1 MMRMKTMKTKG
12 VSAKGI
18 SAVNGNSPG
27 GEGGSNV
34 LDWELR
40 PGGMLVQKR
49 NPDSEKASFAP
60 TIRVKV
66 KFGSS
71 YHEIYINSQATF
83 GELKKLLAA
92 PTGLHH
98 EDQKLLFKDKE
109 RDSNVFLDIVGVKD
123 GSKLVLVEDPISR
136 EKRYLEMRKN
146 AKMEKA
152 SKSISEISLEVDNL
166 AAQVSALES
175 VISKGRKVA
184 ETDVLNLIEL
194 LMNQLIKLDGIIAD
208 GDVKMQRRMQVKRVQ
223 KYVETLDLL
232 KIRNAKLSGD
242 RNGNINGGQ
251 IQIQHQQ
258 KHSTRQV
265 PEQMP
270 VPMPVPMPIQQ
281 QRPRHS
287 TGQISSPQQQSQQ
300 PARHSASGTVVTT
313 QWETF
318 EFDSPASSTST
329 AGAAITVAPSQNQ
342 TPPSKFSWDFFQ

>member
-1 MMRMKTMKTKG
+1 MMRMKTKKTKG
-12 VSAKGI
+12 MSAL
-18 SAVNGNSPG
+18 NGDLAG
-27 GEGGSNV
+27 GVGGSEV

-49 NPDSEKASFAP
+49 DPDSDRVSVAP

-66 KFGSS
+66 KYGSS
-71 YHEIYINSQATF
+71 YHEIYVSSQASF
-83 GELKKLLAA
+83 GELKKLLTA

-98 EDQKLLFKDKE
+98 EDQKLMFKDKE
-109 RDSNVFLDIVGVKD
+109 RQSNAYLDIVGVKD

-175 VISKGRKVA
+175 VISKGGKVA

-232 KIRNAKLSGD
+232 KVRNAMSSSNY
-242 RNGNINGGQ
+242 NGKINGGQ
-251 IQIQHQQ
+251 MQQQQQQQQKQ
-258 KHSTRQV
+258 KHSTGEV
-265 PEQMP
+265 AEQMP
-270 VPMPVPMPIQQ
+270 SPKPKPMLQQ
-281 QRPRHS
+281 QLPRHS
-287 TGQISSPQQQSQQ
+287 TGKISSLRQQSQQ
-300 PARHSASGTVVTT
+300 PVRHSASGTVVTT

-318 EFDSPASSTST
+318 EFDVPASSTST
-329 AGAAITVAPSQNQ
+329 AGATGTQSQSQ
-342 TPPSKFSWDFFQ
+342 KQSPPSKFSWDFFHQ

>member
-1 MMRMKTMKTKG
+1 MMRMRTKKTKEM
-12 VSAKGI
+12 SH
-18 SAVNGNSPG
+18 VNGNLAG
-27 GEGGSNV
+27 GVGGSEV

-49 NPDSEKASFAP
+49 NPDSDRVSVVP

-66 KFGSS
+66 KYGSS
-71 YHEIYINSQATF
+71 YHEIYINSQANF

-98 EDQKLLFKDKE
+98 EDQKLMFKDKE
-109 RDSNVFLDIVGVKD
+109 RHSNAYLDIVGVKD
-123 GSKLVLVEDPISR
+123 GSKLILVEDPISR

-175 VISKGRKVA
+175 VISKGGKVA

-208 GDVKMQRRMQVKRVQ
+208 GDVKTQRRMQVKRVQ

-232 KIRNAKLSGD
+232 KIRNAMPSSNS
-242 RNGNINGGQ
+242 NGNINGGQ
-251 IQIQHQQ
+251 MQQQQQQ
-258 KHSTRQV
+258 KHSTGQV
-265 PEQMP
+265 QEQMP
-270 VPMPVPMPIQQ
+270 VPKPMLQQQ

-287 TGQISSPQQQSQQ
+287 TGQISSTRQQSQQ

-318 EFDSPASSTST
+318 EFDVPASSTST
-329 AGAAITVAPSQNQ
+329 TGAQSQSPRQRQ
-342 TPPSKFSWDFFQ
+342 TTPSKFSWDFFQ